1 MSKSVVFDD
10 RRAEVLDEA
19 VIKAV
24 ALAKEKAAAKKKA
37 KVKKAPKSKATAK
50 GTTAGSDASDNEEDN
65 DDEEDR
71 PVVSEAEMNVRIA
84 KMTRMLLFQRHKLA
98 IEYTPDKRK
107 VHEISA
113 TTFTK
118 HAINTSTLCIVCKSP
133 IMGCCSSCHLIED
146 GGSFY
151 AVHHDCFA
159 CTHSLD
165 QEHLCCKSPLVSD
178 DADNDDVG
186 DGDQEC
192 YIEHSMNKEPMPVCA
207 SHINLHNLDIPKYE
221 HDDVKHIQR
230 FFQEKGFVIIKVG
243 VQSTQSVSLC

>member
-1 MSKSVVFDD
+1 MSKSVLFDD
-10 RRAEVLDEA
+10 GRAEVLDEA

-37 KVKKAPKSKATAK
+37 KTKKAPKAKAKAAA
-50 GTTAGSDASDNEEDN
+50 AGSDASDNEEEN
-65 DDEEDR
+65 DEEEDR
-71 PVVSEAEMNVRIA
+71 PVVSEAEMNARIA

-107 VHEISA
+107 VQEISA

-118 HAINTSTLCIVCKSP
+118 HAINASTLCIVCKSP
-133 IMGCCSSCHLIED
+133 IMGYCSSCHLIED

-192 YIEHSMNKEPMPVCA
+192 YIEHGMHKEPMPVCA
-207 SHINLHNLDIPKYE
+207 SHINLHNLDIPKYD

-230 FFQEKGFVIIKVG
+230 FFQEKGFVIIKVPPCPLL
-243 VQSTQSVSLC
+243 SLFLCL